1 MLPFLLAGIV
11 FIFLLLGSIVFL
23 ACLLIPR
30 TRQYALSAA
39 LWCAMWG
46 PCSVAL
52 MVIAGVGLITT
63 AFVTKVGGGQ
73 SLHAPRLVSSFG
85 WAYLIIGVLMTT
97 IAATGAAWAHQA
109 LVKRLTF
116 ALFRLY
122 ATAVSAGI
130 GSVFGWCLG
139 WWIMVKGLGVY
150 SWLLWGVGML
160 ALVSGVAIAA
170 YKGARG
176 LRGTAP
182 KNFTWISEEEFTGP
196 QSQ

>member
-23 ACLLIPR
+23 ACVLIPP

-52 MVIAGVGLITT
+52 MVVAGVGLITT
-63 AFVTKVGGGQ
+63 AFITKVGGVQ
-73 SLHAPRLVSSFG
+73 SLHAPRLISSFG
-85 WAYLIIGVLMTT
+85 WAYLIIGVMMTA
-97 IAATGAAWAHQA
+97 IAATGAAWLHQV
-109 LVKRLTF
+109 LMKRLTF

-122 ATAVSAGI
+122 TAAVSGGI

-139 WWIMVKGLGVY
+139 WWILVKGLGVY
-150 SWLLWGVGML
+150 GWLLWGVGML
-160 ALVSGVAIAA
+160 VLVSGFAVVA

-182 KNFTWISEEEFTGP
+182 KNFTWISEEEFAGL
-196 QSQ
+196 

>member
-1 MLPFLLAGIV
+1 MLPFLLAGI
-11 FIFLLLGSIVFL
+11 IFLFVLLGSIVFL
-23 ACLLIPR
+23 ACLLISR

-52 MVIAGVGLITT
+52 IVIAGVGLITT
-63 AFVTKVGGGQ
+63 AFVTKVGGAQ
-73 SLHAPRLVSSFG
+73 SLHAPSLISSFG
-85 WAYLIIGVLMTT
+85 WAYLIIEVLMTA
-97 IAATGAAWAHQA
+97 IAATGAAWVHQV
-109 LVKRLTF
+109 LIKRLTF

-122 ATAVSAGI
+122 AAAVSGGI

-150 SWLLWGVGML
+150 GWLLWGVGML
-160 ALVSGVAIAA
+160 LLVSGFAITA

-182 KNFTWISEEEFTGP
+182 KNFTWISEDEFAGL
-196 QSQ
+196 

>member
-23 ACLLIPR
+23 VCLLIPW

-46 PCSVAL
+46 PCSVVL

-63 AFVTKVGGGQ
+63 AFVTKLGGEQ
-73 SLHAPRLVSSFG
+73 SLHAPRLISSFG

-97 IAATGAAWAHQA
+97 IVATGAAWVHQL

-122 ATAVSAGI
+122 AAAVSAGI

-139 WWIMVKGLGVY
+139 WWIMVRGLGVY
-150 SWLLWGVGML
+150 GWLLWGVGML
-160 ALVSGVAIAA
+160 ALVAGFAITA
-170 YKGARG
+170 YKVARS

-182 KNFTWISEEEFTGP
+182 KNFTWISEEEFAGL
-196 QSQ
+196 